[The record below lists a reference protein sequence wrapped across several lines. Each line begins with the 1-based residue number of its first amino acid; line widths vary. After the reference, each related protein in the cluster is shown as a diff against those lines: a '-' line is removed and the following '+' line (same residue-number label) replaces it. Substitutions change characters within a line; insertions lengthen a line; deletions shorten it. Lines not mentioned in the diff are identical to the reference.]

1 MLQPW
6 QTGEVIRIEQE
17 AAQTRRFW
25 IQIPALSS
33 FDFRPGQ
40 FVTLDL
46 PIHEKPSKRWRSYSI
61 ASWPDGTNVIEL
73 VIVLLDGGAGTNYLF
88 NQVTV
93 GSELTLRGPQGVF
106 ILPEPIEKDLFFIC
120 TGTGV
125 APFRSMSHHILNH
138 NIAHREIYLIFGCRH
153 FGDCL
158 YQREL
163 TELAEKIPAFH
174 YIPTFSRE
182 TAGQAGSLVRT
193 GYVHA
198 VYEELC
204 REPAAAG
211 AGFAAGAGAVAGAAL
226 AAGADS
232 AAGFAAGAGA
242 SLSVGGGQAT
252 PFAGTGTAFPAQET
266 LRPAHFFLCGWK
278 NMIDEAKQ
286 RIQAL
291 GYDRKSIHQELY
303 G

>member
-6 QTGEVIRIEQE
+6 RTGTVIRIEQE

-25 IQIPALSS
+25 IQLPELQS
-33 FDFRPGQ
+33 FDFQAGQ

-46 PIHEKPSKRWRSYSI
+46 PIHEKPNKRWRSYSI
-61 ASWPDGTNVIEL
+61 ASWPDGSNIIEL
-73 VIVLLDGGAGTNYLF
+73 VIVFLEGGAGTTYLF
-88 NQVTV
+88 NEVTV
-93 GSELTLRGPQGVF
+93 GSQLILRGPQGIF
-106 ILPEPIEKDLFFIC
+106 TLPEPIEKDLFLIC

-125 APFRSMSHHILNH
+125 APFRAMTHYILDN
-138 NIAHREIYLIFGCRH
+138 NIAHREIYLIFGCRQ

-158 YQREL
+158 YRNEL
-163 TELAEKIPAFH
+163 TELAERIPGLH

-182 TAGQAGSLVRT
+182 TSSPDGPLIRT

-198 VYEELC
+198 IYEELC
-204 REPAAAG
+204 SGKPPAY
-211 AGFAAGAGAVAGAAL
+211 
-226 AAGADS
+226 
-232 AAGFAAGAGA
+232 
-242 SLSVGGGQAT
+242 
-252 PFAGTGTAFPAQET
+252 
-266 LRPAHFFLCGWK
+266 FFLCGWK

-291 GYDRKSIHQELY
+291 GYERKSIHQELY